1 MGKTLELL
9 EKYVLYATVFLVPLT
24 ILPIFPNPFSIPKT
38 MILVFGVALAILLK
52 AIQTLVKG
60 SLEIS
65 TSSFDL
71 PVVLIGAAYVVSAF
85 LRTPNRMEAFFS
97 PGTATVVLAAVLL
110 YLLINQLKEVD
121 KKNLKLVVFLSGVA
135 FSLVSL
141 LAASGIL
148 GKIPQLPLY
157 MQNSSFNLLGGTLPA
172 ILFLGALLPLGLTII
187 FSEKEAVNK
196 MFLGVSIGV
205 VALGLLVSV
214 FRALPGKETT
224 PSLVSFGTGW
234 IIAVDTL
241 KESPFFGAG
250 PANYLSAFNRFRP
263 LSYNQTDLWA
273 LRFTSA
279 RSFYLTLLT
288 ETGLLGMAGLILLL
302 LAVYRK
308 VRQNIQSDL
317 TKLKDKDL
325 PLVVLLV
332 LLMLFPATTSLI
344 VLMFVFLSLSVK
356 AHKTVLNLTAAQPL
370 IGTESLNLKAKYT
383 SRFPAL
389 ILALPFII
397 AIVVFFF
404 YSSNVLGAEIKFKKS
419 LDALIANQGTETYTL
434 MGEAINKNPLVD
446 RYHASYSQISF
457 ALANSIAQ
465 NEDITDQDRN
475 TIAQLIQQSINEA
488 KSTVA
493 LNPQRSGNW
502 GLLAATYRA
511 IMPFAQGSDA
521 FAVQTY
527 NQAIAL
533 DPINPDLRISLGG
546 IFYAL
551 GIYDDAIRTFELATF
566 AKTDHANAHYNLAA
580 AYREKGD
587 IERAIS
593 EMSIVLSLVDRDS
606 ADYEAA
612 RAELEN
618 LEARRAAP
626 VEAAEGET
634 LTPPQPAEEPVIEP
648 PLELPEDA
656 EPPEPEVTPSPSPTP
671 TPEE

>member
-1 MGKTLELL
+1 MEKTLGLL
-9 EKYVLYATVFLVPLT
+9 EKYILYATVFLVPLA
-24 ILPIFPNPFSIPKT
+24 ILPIFPNPFTISKT
-38 MILVFGVALAILLK
+38 MILVFGVALVILLK
-52 AIQTLVKG
+52 AIQTLIKG

-65 TSSFDL
+65 TSSLDL

-121 KKNLKLVVFLSGVA
+121 KKNLKFVVFLSGVA

-172 ILFLGALLPLGLTII
+172 ILFLGALLPLGLTLI

-205 VALGLLVSV
+205 VALGLLISI
-214 FRALPGKETT
+214 FRALPGKETA
-224 PSLVSFGTGW
+224 PSLTSFSTGW

-241 KESPFFGAG
+241 KESPFLGAG

-263 LSYNQTDLWA
+263 LSYNQTELWA

-288 ETGLLGMAGLILLL
+288 ETGLLGITGLILLL

-356 AHKTVLNLTAAQPL
+356 AHKTVLNLTAAQPM
-370 IGTESLNLKAKYT
+370 EAKYT

-389 ILALPFII
+389 ILSLPFII
-397 AIVVFFF
+397 AVVVFFF
-404 YSSNVLGAEIKFKKS
+404 YSSNVLGAEIKFKQS
-419 LDALIANQGTETYTL
+419 LDALIANQGTETYNL

-446 RYHASYSQISF
+446 RYHASYSQVSF

-465 NEDITDQDRN
+465 NEDLTEEDRN

-511 IMPFAQGSDA
+511 IMPFAEGSDA

-606 ADYEAA
+606 ADYGAA

-618 LEARRAAP
+618 LESRRAAP
-626 VEAAEGET
+626 AEAAEGET

-648 PLELPEDA
+648 PLELPEEA